1 MPDGCISRFDRKRQS
16 GYKAMI
22 VFIDLTAQMFTT
34 TIKSGKDTLGRL
46 PDCFFKTATFLLGVH
61 GCCLNITKGF
71 WNET

>member
-22 VFIDLTAQMFTT
+22 VFIDLTALTLTT

-46 PDCFFKTATFLLGVH
+46 PDCFFKNSNLPSWCAWVLPQY
-61 GCCLNITKGF
+61 
-71 WNET
+71 NERILE